1 MSDQENF
8 PETVEQFIE
17 EIDKTFDTD
26 GSDSAVTYARIL
38 EGFKKYDAEE
48 KNAELL
54 WRASKAAYK
63 VNKSDSLF
71 VRAIRS
77 LTSHTN

>member
-1 MSDQENF
+1 MSDQENL

-26 GSDSAVTYARIL
+26 GSDSAVTFARIVG
-38 EGFKKYDAEE
+38 GFKKYDPEE

-63 VNKSDSLF
+63 VYPL
-71 VRAIRS
+71 IC
-77 LTSHTN
+77 SHVITNR

>member
-1 MSDQENF
+1 MSAQDNL

-26 GSDSAVTYARIL
+26 GSDSASTYARIL
-38 EGFKKYDAEE
+38 EGLKHYDPEE
-48 KNAELL
+48 KNVELL

-63 VNKSDSLF
+63 V
-71 VRAIRS
+71 
-77 LTSHTN
+77 